1 MRYNVKYWLIIINNF
16 LHDMFT
22 GFWVST
28 IIVIYLL
35 KKQVPLVYGIP
46 VETFRDIITVFFW
59 LGIFSLIVIVFTGII
74 RIFYYRGINDMA
86 IEIVKKKILII
97 KHILLGLIFLAGT
110 YLAYSYAFY

>member
-22 GFWVST
+22 GMWASAL
-28 IIVIYLL
+28 IVIYLL
-35 KKQVPLVYGIP
+35 RRQIPLVHGIP
-46 VETFRDIITVFFW
+46 PETFRDIIKVFFW

-97 KHILLGLIFLAGT
+97 KHVLLGIIFVAGT